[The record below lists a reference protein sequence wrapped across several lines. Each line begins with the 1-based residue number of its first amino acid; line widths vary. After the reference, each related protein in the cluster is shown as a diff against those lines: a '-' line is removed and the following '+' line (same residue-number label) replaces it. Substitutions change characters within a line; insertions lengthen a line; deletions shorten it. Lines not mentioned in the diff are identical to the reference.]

1 MKNSGLFLGGLITG
15 ALMGA
20 ATALLFAPQNGKETR
35 KQLREKLNE
44 LEKEMNATKEK
55 IKIKG
60 GELKEELKAKIH
72 NIEGK
77 IEKLLEEYKR
87 TLEPTSSSAN

>member
-1 MKNSGLFLGGLITG
+1 MKNSGLFLGGLIAGAVIGATG
-15 ALMGA
+15 
-20 ATALLFAPQNGKETR
+20 ALLFAPQNGLETR
-35 KQLREKLNE
+35 KQLKAKLQE

-55 IKIKG
+55 IKVKG

-87 TLEPTSSSAN
+87 TLEPTNSAN